1 MATKAITDERKM
13 EFFLKALVETAG
25 LQLLWTRWADED
37 DVNNYEWQI
46 KMEVLTELL
55 DKKLARRDKLLLELK
70 EHFPDIANFDWA
82 QLSH

>member
-1 MATKAITDERKM
+1 MASKVNTDERKM
-13 EFFLKALVETAG
+13 EFFLKALVETAA

-37 DVNNYEWQI
+37 DLGNYEWQI

-55 DKKLARRDKLLLELK
+55 DNKLARRDKLLLELK

-82 QLSH
+82 QISH

>member
-1 MATKAITDERKM
+1 MASKVNTDERKM

-55 DKKLARRDKLLLELK
+55 DKKMARRDKLLGELK
-70 EHFPDIANFDWA
+70 EHFPDIVNFDWA
-82 QLSH
+82 QISH

>member
-1 MATKAITDERKM
+1 MASKVNTDERKM

-25 LQLLWTRWADED
+25 LQLLWSRWADED

-55 DKKLARRDKLLLELK
+55 DKKIARRDKLLVELQ

-82 QLSH
+82 PLSH